1 MNEETRIVIAFLL
14 GLLSSS
20 FGAWL
25 AHFFSERR
33 RRNDEYNKAAAEFR
47 NGFLPEIIYLKHDAK
62 VNGGSSADLC
72 EYLNS
77 GYLRQLK
84 ALEIVK
90 THLPDKMKE
99 GIEKA
104 WKEYWTHPESPNM
117 VWFEQYSW
125 RITGKGKDS
134 DPEFKKP
141 ALERIEKIV
150 GFAEQK

>member
-1 MNEETRIVIAFLL
+1 MNEETKILVAFLL

-25 AHFFSERR
+25 VHFFSERR

-47 NGFLPEIIYLKHDAK
+47 NAFLPEIIYLKHNAK
-62 VNGGSSADLC
+62 VNGGSSTDLC
-72 EYLNS
+72 EYLRS

-84 ALEIVK
+84 ALEIFK
-90 THLPDKMKE
+90 THLADKKKE
-99 GIEKA
+99 GIKKA
-104 WKEYWTHPESPNM
+104 WKAYCFHPESTNIL
-117 VWFEQYSW
+117 WFEQYSW
-125 RITGKGKDS
+125 KIKGPDREA
-134 DPEFKKP
+134 EFKKL